1 MVAETWIL
9 YQCSGLETTEHVD
22 EMRQIMTKI
31 EKGVLS
37 AAEAWRTGSSHF
49 TAAVKIEKSRVD
61 NLQHLLKLHRQSLS
75 SMQSEILNTY
85 KARNY
90 SLLRY

>member
-1 MVAETWIL
+1 MDFFTNVLSSLT
-9 YQCSGLETTEHVD
+9 GLETKEHVH
-22 EMRQIMTKI
+22 EMRQIMPKI
-31 EKGVLS
+31 EKGVLP

-49 TAAVKIEKSRVD
+49 TTAIKIEKSRVD
-61 NLQHLLKLHRQSLS
+61 NLQHLLELHRQSLS